1 MPTKY
6 PCGSCEIGVKYSG
19 LKCTGPCNMW
29 YHAGCQNVKEKTLK
43 KLRGSDYDKNLVR
56 NTIDNPSSFDLTSN
70 THNQKDIL
78 NNSIKTLE
86 SSILENEDDK
96 LAMAATIG
104 SALLEENK
112 FLKEQLTIVENKLAC
127 LQCKLA
133 SNEAK
138 IEEMAEEEEKFLGKI
153 ETLSQ
158 KLAEAEVQI
167 EKEKKNVMEIQNL
180 SEDHDRKQEQIIEK
194 YVIKSRDLE
203 KQLLVLNAGVAK
215 QQLKTSSKTDTVTQT
230 EKCEFFT
237 QDKPQNL
244 TAILLEISQIK
255 SRQNTMETTLKDL
268 SVKPQC
274 HCSSSQQKLV
284 VYEHSTQTENIPLK
298 NTTRCYLSTTNTH
311 VNIRRPKDVKTNW
324 GKHRDQISVS
334 LQSAKFKAFQNK
346 NYPLPKEQ
354 PQAENKKDN
363 SLCNQK
369 SNAVDLT
376 KTYTNDELRL
386 SLESK
391 NLPNSTEINTASTLE
406 APALAPPSSMRR
418 PPITATRLEPSETFL
433 EFYEK
438 NIEHVKA
445 NYHRNQLAPIKMN
458 ISPFL
463 EPGSNVR
470 PPI

>member
-1 MPTKY
+1 
-6 PCGSCEIGVKYSG
+6 
-19 LKCTGPCNMW
+19 MW

-43 KLRGSDYDKNLVR
+43 KLSSQDIKTWTCFTCKAGGSDYDKDLVI
-56 NTIDNPSSFDLTSN
+56 NTIDNPSSSDLTSN

-112 FLKEQLTIVENKLAC
+112 FLKEQLTIVENKLSC

-153 ETLSQ
+153 ETLS
-158 KLAEAEVQI
+158 K
-167 EKEKKNVMEIQNL
+167 
-180 SEDHDRKQEQIIEK
+180 R
-194 YVIKSRDLE
+194 
-203 KQLLVLNAGVAK
+203 VAK

-230 EKCEFFT
+230 EKCELFT

-255 SRQNTMETTLKDL
+255 SRQNSMETTLKDL

-284 VYEHSTQTENIPLK
+284 VYEQSTQTENIPLQ

-311 VNIRRPKDVKTNW
+311 VNIRRPKDVKSNW

-376 KTYTNDELRL
+376 KTYTNEELRL
-386 SLESK
+386 SLESN
-391 NLPNSTEINTASTLE
+391 NLPHSTEINTASTLE
-406 APALAPPSSMRR
+406 APAPAPPSSMRR

>member
-1 MPTKY
+1 MVLE
-6 PCGSCEIGVKYSG
+6 CLVLRWFG
-19 LKCTGPCNMW
+19 LVYT
-29 YHAGCQNVKEKTLK
+29 
-43 KLRGSDYDKNLVR
+43 LRGSDYDKDLVI
-56 NTIDNPSSFDLTSN
+56 NTIDNPSSSDLTSN

-112 FLKEQLTIVENKLAC
+112 FLKEQLTIVENKLSC
-127 LQCKLA
+127 LQ
-133 SNEAK
+133 SE
-138 IEEMAEEEEKFLGKI
+138 
-153 ETLSQ
+153 
-158 KLAEAEVQI
+158 AEAQI
-167 EKEKKNVMEIQNL
+167 EKEKKNVMEIPNL

-194 YVIKSRDLE
+194 YVTKNRDLE

-230 EKCEFFT
+230 EKCELFT

-255 SRQNTMETTLKDL
+255 SRQNSMETTLKDL

-284 VYEHSTQTENIPLK
+284 VYEQSTQTENIPLQ

-311 VNIRRPKDVKTNW
+311 VNIRRPKDVKSNW

-376 KTYTNDELRL
+376 KTYTNEELRL
-386 SLESK
+386 SLESN
-391 NLPNSTEINTASTLE
+391 NLPHSTEINTASTLE

>member
-1 MPTKY
+1 
-6 PCGSCEIGVKYSG
+6 
-19 LKCTGPCNMW
+19 
-29 YHAGCQNVKEKTLK
+29 
-43 KLRGSDYDKNLVR
+43 
-56 NTIDNPSSFDLTSN
+56 
-70 THNQKDIL
+70 
-78 NNSIKTLE
+78 
-86 SSILENEDDK
+86 
-96 LAMAATIG
+96 
-104 SALLEENK
+104 
-112 FLKEQLTIVENKLAC
+112 
-127 LQCKLA
+127 
-133 SNEAK
+133 
-138 IEEMAEEEEKFLGKI
+138 
-153 ETLSQ
+153 
-158 KLAEAEVQI
+158 
-167 EKEKKNVMEIQNL
+167 
-180 SEDHDRKQEQIIEK
+180 
-194 YVIKSRDLE
+194 E
-203 KQLLVLNAGVAK
+203 KQLLVLNAGVVK

-255 SRQNTMETTLKDL
+255 SRQNIMETTLKDL
-268 SVKPQC
+268 SVNPQC

-284 VYEHSTQTENIPLK
+284 VYEQSTQTENIPLQ

-334 LQSAKFKAFQNK
+334 LHSAKFKAFQNK

-354 PQAENKKDN
+354 PQAENKKEKKG
-363 SLCNQK
+363 LCNQK

-376 KTYTNDELRL
+376 KTYTNEELRL
-386 SLESK
+386 SLESN
-391 NLPNSTEINTASTLE
+391 NLPKSTEINKASTLE
-406 APALAPPSSMRR
+406 APALAPPLSMRR